1 MEQGTLW
8 ELDPRAKS
16 GLAPI
21 WGQLDA
27 TIRMEVRTKL
37 SVLMAKTIRPLQDPR
52 PSEKE
57 NAHEQ

>member
-8 ELDPRAKS
+8 DLDPRVNS
-16 GLAPI
+16 DVAPI
-21 WGQLDA
+21 WRQLDA
-27 TIRMEVRTKL
+27 TLRTEVRTKL
-37 SVLMAKTIRPLQDPR
+37 SVLMAKAIRPPQDPR